1 MRIPTETIYYHQE
14 RNPLPSPPIL
24 LRLIRLFPWLIKLPF
39 ASFLLLKLFNQVN
52 NSKIAPGF
60 YAAIPQ
66 YLAANNVNLN
76 DTVCINYAPI
86 IIGDGTRFSGENILL
101 TSTHQEDDFETVI
114 AKSIIIGKNVWLTYR
129 CIVLGGVKIG
139 DNVIIGAGSV
149 VTKDIPSNV
158 LAAGNPCRVIK
169 NIHPCKT

>member
-1 MRIPTETIYYHQE
+1 MTTETIYYHPE
-14 RNPLPSPPIL
+14 ISPLPSPPIL
-24 LRLIRLFPWLIKLPF
+24 LRLTRLFPWLIKLPF
-39 ASFLLLKLFNQVN
+39 FSFLLMKLFDQLN

-60 YAAIPQ
+60 YAVIPN
-66 YLAANNVNLN
+66 YLIANNVNLN
-76 DTVCINYAPI
+76 DTVFINYAPI
-86 IIGDGTRFSGENILL
+86 KIGDGTRFSGENLLL

-114 AKSIIIGKNVWLTYR
+114 AKPITIGENVWLTYR

-139 DNVIIGAGSV
+139 DNVIIGAGSI

-169 NIHPCKT
+169 NIRPCNP